1 MFTLSPDEW
10 EIIQLSLKV
19 AFWSVLCSLPLAVAV
34 AVVLARA
41 HFPGKSVFDAL
52 VHLPLVLPPVVIGY
66 FLLFV
71 ALVRHGVL
79 AFGALAAGVAVALAV
94 LAVAFLPTA
103 RSPRHEEPD
112 AWILLLAVAVPV
124 LTLALLGALVA
135 VIPLVRR

>member
-1 MFTLSPDEW
+1 MTGEREDPVEVYGAAR
-10 EIIQLSLKV
+10 ERT
-19 AFWSVLCSLPLAVAV
+19 ALAWQRTG
-34 AVVLARA
+34 L
-41 HFPGKSVFDAL
+41 G
-52 VHLPLVLPPVVIGY
+52 VVIGY

>member
-1 MFTLSPDEW
+1 MTGELEDPVEVYGAAR
-10 EIIQLSLKV
+10 ERT
-19 AFWSVLCSLPLAVAV
+19 ALAWQRTG
-34 AVVLARA
+34 L
-41 HFPGKSVFDAL
+41 G
-52 VHLPLVLPPVVIGY
+52 VVIGY

-79 AFGALAAGVAVALAV
+79 AFGALAAVVAVALAV